1 VGFSAAGTLGYA
13 APEPTNGFAGSA
25 WGGNKILWVV
35 APRAGTATVRGHEV
49 GGSGKVGFGLAR
61 NPTLELV
68 LRASRGASEWSAFPS
83 MTRVRQP
90 GCYAFEVTSGPTT
103 ETITF
108 RFV

>member
-1 VGFSAAGTLGYA
+1 MNYT
-13 APEPTNGFAGSA
+13 APGPTNGFAGST
-25 WGGNKILWVV
+25 WGGNKVLWAV
-35 APRAGTATVRGHEV
+35 APRTGTATVRGHEV
-49 GGSGKVGFGLAR
+49 GGSGKVRFGLAR

-68 LRASRGASEWSAFPS
+68 LPAPRGAVEWSGFPS
-83 MTRVRQP
+83 MTRVQRP